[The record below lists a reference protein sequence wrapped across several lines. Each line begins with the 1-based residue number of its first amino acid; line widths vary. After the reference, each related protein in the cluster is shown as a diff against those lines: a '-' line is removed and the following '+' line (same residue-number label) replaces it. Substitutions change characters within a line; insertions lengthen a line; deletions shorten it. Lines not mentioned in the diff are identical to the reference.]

1 MVLDKMVNRLRFKD
15 CLWPSLSSNFL
26 KWNFFLNSFKIMM
39 IPFAHSKL
47 ASLCL
52 RLQFLQNLD
61 SLGKGLSHLEQ
72 VKIIDVVVLVWDR
85 ETIKG

>member
-1 MVLDKMVNRLRFKD
+1 
-15 CLWPSLSSNFL
+15 
-26 KWNFFLNSFKIMM
+26 MM

-47 ASLCL
+47 ASLCFM
-52 RLQFLQNLD
+52 LQFLQNLD

-72 VKIIDVVVLVWDR
+72 VKIIDVVVLAWAR